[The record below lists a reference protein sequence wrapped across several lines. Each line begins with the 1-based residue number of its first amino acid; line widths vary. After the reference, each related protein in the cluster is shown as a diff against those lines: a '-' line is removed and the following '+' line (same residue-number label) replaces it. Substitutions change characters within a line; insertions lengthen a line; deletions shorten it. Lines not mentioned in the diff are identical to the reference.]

1 MSLQK
6 DSMRELGSGVNICI
20 RIIMDWMLCVPKFLC
35 CNPHP
40 QYDVSGSG
48 PLGSNHALI
57 RRGRDTQLPLSGTR
71 TWRKG
76 TVCKPGEKPETRP
89 CLHLDLGLPA
99 CRTGRK
105 KCLLFEPLSMW
116 YSAVARSRMFK
127 KLNVKGNYVTCHGG
141 GWKRRGSASG
151 NILREQCYM
160 MHRKHLLSTC
170 SVRTTVLLHFYLMSS
185 L

>member
-1 MSLQK
+1 MLTSVYGSSWTGCCASLNSYVVILIP
-6 DSMRELGSGVNICI
+6 SMMYQEVGPWV
-20 RIIMDWMLCVPKFLC
+20 RIMPLLEEAETHSFL
-35 CNPHP
+35 
-40 QYDVSGSG
+40 S
-48 PLGSNHALI
+48 LA
-57 RRGRDTQLPLSGTR
+57 RGRGEKAPSANQ
-71 TWRKG
+71 
-76 TVCKPGEKPETRP
+76 GEKPETRP
-89 CLHLDLGLPA
+89 CLHLDVGLPA

-105 KCLLFEPLSMW
+105 KCLLFEPLSVW

-141 GWKRRGSASG
+141 GSASG

-170 SVRTTVLLHFYLMSS
+170 LARTAVLLHFYLMSS